1 MYKDCVPYKRKALY
15 LILTIPIIIL
25 YLVIMIHLWQ
35 VNKLI
40 FAIYCSFFIL
50 GILFQSYCCAYQDC
64 PYIGKFCPGLGGFL
78 MPASLVALLLKK
90 VKKVKIM
97 FDLCASI
104 AFICLLGI
112 ILLPVYFIYKL
123 GLFLLIL
130 YSVIVVVYIVSF
142 LLLIC
147 PACAI
152 RDTCPAGK
160 TSSNISGSGEKDLNY
175 G

>member
-78 MPASLVALLLKK
+78 MPASLVARLLKK
-90 VKKVKIM
+90 VKKAKIM